1 MGVDGWVCVCVCER
15 HGGGGG
21 GGEGAVGEWKKRGGG
36 QTKKL

>member
-1 MGVDGWVCVCVCER
+1 MGGCAYVCVRGMVVV
-15 HGGGGG
+15 G